1 MTKSNLSKSKTSI
14 STQQYLDIA
23 EIKDDVVILRDGSIR
38 KVLIASSINFAL
50 KSEDEQ
56 NAIISGYI
64 SFLNS
69 LSFSVQ
75 IVIQSRQLNIDGYLE
90 QLKQKEQEQTNE
102 LLHVQVQEY
111 RAFISQLIELGDIM
125 GKRFYIVIPY
135 KPGKDARKGF
145 VSQLGAV
152 FSPAKVITLSEKIF
166 SQYIEKLDTRVN
178 TVIGSLSGI
187 GVTAVPLDTRNLIEL
202 YYSSYNPELAQL
214 EKLPKQEDLDID

>member
-214 EKLPKQEDLDID
+214 EKLPKQED

>member
-214 EKLPKQEDLDID
+214 EKLPKQEDLD